1 MTDDNQSSGTID
13 PRRAWAVLWSRRVLI
28 LLCLVVAGGC
38 AFVYSATRQKQ
49 YTASA
54 SLLFRDARLD
64 QTLFGSTYFT
74 NEDPTRDA
82 ATNAKLVSL
91 EVVAARTSRALHNGM
106 TPSQI
111 QSAVTIEQQGQA
123 NVVSIKATDP
133 NPTLAARIPNEFARQ
148 YIAFRR
154 DADRAKVHDAQL
166 LVQHQLDGLS
176 PEKRRSGQGR
186 SLQQRAEQ
194 LQILASLQTGNAELV
209 QPAARPGSPSSPTPK
224 RDAILGGLLGL
235 ILGVG
240 LAFLLERLDRRLKD
254 PQEIAAAFDR
264 PILGAVPESRAIAS
278 GGRSVRELAPGEAE
292 AFRMLRANLR
302 YFNVDREIHSVLI
315 TSSAPADGKS
325 TVAMHLASAAAA
337 TGSRVVLIEADLR
350 HPTLARRLGLSV
362 GAGGLSQVLAGEIDG
377 IAQVLHEVPTGT
389 NGRTLDVVTSGPIPP
404 NPSDLIE
411 SERMR
416 DLIRSAETDY
426 DLVVIDTPPTS
437 VVSDAI
443 PLVKEVSGV
452 IVVCRLGKTT
462 RESAAHLRSQLEHLE
477 ANTLGVVI
485 NSVGRQTGYYGYGYG
500 YGYGDAEQKREAQQ
514 RDVPDPRPAP
524 APEPEPSARPT
535 EIPAAAQPR
544 VPARNGSPGGANGHA
559 PAATQKGLLRRRR
572 ARD

>member
-1 MTDDNQSSGTID
+1 MDL
-13 PRRAWAVLWSRRVLI
+13 RHFWRI
-28 LLCLVVAGGC
+28 LLARKGVILTCFLLAAG
-38 AFVYSATRQKQ
+38 SALALSVSQQKK

-82 ATNAKLVSL
+82 ATNVKLVSL
-91 EVVAARTSRALHNGM
+91 EVVAARTAKALHNGM
-106 TPSQI
+106 TPGQI
-111 QSAVTIEQQGQA
+111 QSEVQVQQQGQA
-123 NVVSIKATDP
+123 NVVSIQATDP
-133 NPTLAARIPNEFARQ
+133 NRELAGRIPNTFAEQ

-154 DADRAKVHDAQL
+154 DADRAKVRDAQR
-166 LVQHQLDGLS
+166 LVQHQLDALT
-176 PEKRRSGQGR
+176 PAVRRSDQGR

-194 LQILASLQTGNAELV
+194 LQILASLQTGNAELA
-209 QPAARPGSPSSPTPK
+209 QPASTPSSPSSPTPK

-235 ILGVG
+235 LLGVG

-254 PQEIAAAFDR
+254 PQEIASAFDR

-278 GGRSVRELAPGEAE
+278 LDIDPQRLAPGEAE

-325 TVAMHLASAAAA
+325 TVALHLAAAA
-337 TGSRVVLIEADLR
+337 ASAGSKVMLMEADLR
-350 HPTLARRLGLSV
+350 HPTLAHRLGLRSDI
-362 GAGGLSQVLAGEIDG
+362 GLSQILASETNS
-377 IAQVLHEVPTGT
+377 VRHVVHRVPIS
-389 NGRTLDVVTSGPIPP
+389 GRRRGDTAERTMDILTSGPIPP
-404 NPSDLIE
+404 NPTDLIE

-416 DLIRSAETDY
+416 EIIRVAEREY

-462 RESAAHLRSQLEHLE
+462 RESAAHLRNQLENLE
-477 ANTLGVVI
+477 ANTLGIVI

-500 YGYGDAEQKREAQQ
+500 YGYGSDQKRKRSDAERRREEQSLEL
-514 RDVPDPRPAP
+514 PADW
-524 APEPEPSARPT
+524 EPSDGER
-535 EIPAAAQPR
+535 EPAQSQASP
-544 VPARNGSPGGANGHA
+544 NGSGNGANRERESVA
-559 PAATQKGLLRRRR
+559 SERSSVFFRRRR
-572 ARD
+572 DR

>member
-1 MTDDNQSSGTID
+1 MQQMTEQPKTAAGVDL
-13 PRRAWAVLWSRRVLI
+13 RRFWRI
-28 LLCLVVAGGC
+28 LLARKGVIVACFVVAAG
-38 AFVYSATRQKQ
+38 AALALSVSQQKE

-91 EVVAARTSRALHNGM
+91 EVVAARTAKALHNGM
-106 TPSQI
+106 TASEI
-111 QSAVTIEQQGQA
+111 QSEVTIEQQGQA
-123 NVVSIKATDP
+123 NVVSIQATDP
-133 NPTLAARIPNEFARQ
+133 HPRLAARIPNEFARQ

-154 DADRAKVHDAQL
+154 DADRAKVHDAQI
-166 LVQHQLDGLS
+166 LVQHQLDALS
-176 PEKRRSGQGR
+176 AAKRRSGQGR

-209 QPAARPGSPSSPTPK
+209 QPADVPSSPSSPTPK

-235 ILGVG
+235 LLGVG

-254 PQEIAAAFDR
+254 PQEIAAAFER

-278 GGRSVRELAPGEAE
+278 AERGIHDLAPGEAE

-325 TVAMHLASAAAA
+325 TVAIHLALAAAA
-337 TGSRVVLIEADLR
+337 TGSKVMLMEADLR
-350 HPTLARRLGLSV
+350 HPTLARRLGLR
-362 GAGGLSQVLAGEIDG
+362 GDIGLSQVLAGEIEG
-377 IAQVLHEVPTGT
+377 IHHVVHQVDAGLR
-389 NGRTLDVVTSGPIPP
+389 GRTLDVVTSGPIPP
-404 NPSDLIE
+404 NPTDLIE

-416 DLIRSAETDY
+416 DLIHVAEARY

-462 RESAAHLRSQLEHLE
+462 RESATHLRNQLENLE

-500 YGYGDAEQKREAQQ
+500 YGYGPPEQRRA
-514 RDVPDPRPAP
+514 RRGYSAAAAR
-524 APEPEPSARPT
+524 APEPGVAEPAPNAEGAPPVRPT
-535 EIPAAAQPR
+535 NG
-544 VPARNGSPGGANGHA
+544 VTNGSNGHGSRA
-559 PAATQKGLLRRRR
+559 PAQRGLLRRV
-572 ARD
+572 RDRD